1 MYEVFNL
8 YLPLIPYDIMPVKL
22 HNCNLLL
29 PKMFKYILYGIRIV
43 MKLFLFVS
51 QNIIAVCTLSDGS
64 VSSVTTNIAEV
75 Y

>member
-51 QNIIAVCTLSDGS
+51 QNIMLYALYLTEASLLLPR
-64 VSSVTTNIAEV
+64 T
-75 Y
+75 